1 MAKTVKSKHLIRPR
15 YPLRWRWSTLLWKP
29 GPGARALRFL
39 RGRDLVC
46 GFPEGEEPGR
56 NPVALLSAVVL
67 ELKVD
72 LLLTDQIELAAVG
85 KGLELGVLIFQIPD
99 TSAEFF
105 NFAGITEIN
114 DQTDGFLFH

>member
-1 MAKTVKSKHLIRPR
+1 MTALQALAPS
-15 YPLRWRWSTLLWKP
+15 PL
-29 GPGARALRFL
+29 GAGAGARALRFL

-46 GFPEGEEPGR
+46 GFPEGKEPGR
-56 NPVALLSAVVL
+56 NPVPLLSAVVL

-72 LLLTDQIELAAVG
+72 LLLTDQVKFAAVG

-105 NFAGITEIN
+105 NFAGISEIN